1 MAKGKSTIASLVRTA
16 SKDEQEFATTVQEV
30 VDEGDHERTA
40 QFFDRLNIP
49 RSVTTENP
57 NDPAISFNVKDDQ
70 VGDFDAERSI
80 SNGIQKFMD
89 RHERKLKWHA
99 GHPSAEG
106 AQNTILLVRAMVGTT
121 DLRLKR
127 LTLLLER
134 KSQLT
139 PAEWA
144 IARELMNRS
153 FIGFRNTLNV
163 LATSWIEA
171 MQQALPGDQLASVL
185 GNFYEFIDANVRSL
199 EEYREKIEERR
210 LALSVV
216 PDGFPPVKPP
226 NYFGGDLLGKGPLKQ
241 FWAVVD
247 ARAHHFREAV
257 G

>member
-16 SKDEQEFATTVQEV
+16 SKDETEFASTVQEV
-30 VDEGDHERTA
+30 VTEGDHDRTA

-49 RSVTTENP
+49 RSVLSDRP
-57 NDPAISFNVKDDQ
+57 SDPPISFEVKEDK
-70 VGDFDAERSI
+70 VGDFTEERAI

-99 GHPSAEG
+99 GHPAVEG
-106 AQNTILLVRAMVGTT
+106 AQNTILLVRAMVGVT

-127 LTLLLER
+127 LTILLER
-134 KSQLT
+134 KAQLT

-163 LATSWIEA
+163 LATTWIEA
-171 MQQALPGDQLASVL
+171 MQQALPGDQLSGVL
-185 GNFYEFIDANVRSL
+185 GNFYEFIDAHVRLL

-210 LALSVV
+210 MQLSVL
-216 PDGFPPVKPP
+216 PEGFPPVKPP
-226 NYFGGDLLGKGPLKQ
+226 NYFGGDLLGKGPWKQ